1 ADGYVYNFAT
11 AVPNALDP
19 NTKEILTSIANN
31 EDLAAATHYSIL
43 GNNKNNV
50 MFYTR
55 DNTTSNQKAAAITAS
70 NLQNGGLVAMAS
82 AATQG
87 GLNVEFSGSTWTGNA
102 VARMR
107 ADQEVDS

>member
-1 ADGYVYNFAT
+1 
-11 AVPNALDP
+11 
-19 NTKEILTSIANN
+19 

-107 ADQEVDS
+107 ADQEVDSKEIIMEIGVRPTTGITFHHSANIDVEE